1 MVLCDVTI
9 YQKCG
14 HYISDN
20 PKHVFEPHN
29 LVLQPHV
36 EHHTHVYTPCAGA
49 RSEFRKRAHHIS
61 DHQKHVFEP
70 LMKRCLEER
79 PSARGTFED
88 ALVDIQVYLKKYAK
102 NRQVETLEGN
112 KVRLVFRSFV

>member
-1 MVLCDVTI
+1 M
-9 YQKCG
+9 
-14 HYISDN
+14 
-20 PKHVFEPHN
+20 HVIESHN

-36 EHHTHVYTPCAGA
+36 EHHTLMCTPCAGA
-49 RSEFRKRAHHIS
+49 RSDYQKRAHYIS
-61 DHQKHVFEP
+61 VKEKHVFDP

-88 ALVDIQVYLKKYAK
+88 ALEDIQVYLKKYAK
-102 NRQVETLEGN
+102 NRQLETLEGN